1 MGAQK
6 GKIPA
11 LPEGLRLALSDT
23 GARKRILEV
32 NQRDKRTLSA
42 IDQRFRDLDRLVDF
56 LLKHLD
62 DPVPVDVP
70 ASPMRKRQKT
80 DMDLALSP
88 EDAAPSGGFTE
99 PKDGDTLVDVDA
111 IHAVPS
117 PPSAIPEPPL
127 PAMEPEL
134 PPPGLTAVVPG
145 PRTWQKPPKF
155 REVSTVQ
162 ALLNDVM
169 WLLEIKDGEG
179 MLISLERLLVSHR
192 LEGELA
198 AFADENETKLMNVY
212 ESYLGPFTRTVKSS
226 TLAADKV
233 MPDAF
238 LTSAKVACIS
248 ELVREGLSLDSLLK
262 TSPYSVL
269 ETCCVVSQLRRV
281 GLATV
286 S

>member
-6 GKIPA
+6 GKIPT

-70 ASPMRKRQKT
+70 ASPIRKRQKT

-88 EDAAPSGGFTE
+88 EDSPSQEDSTE
-99 PKDGDTLVDVDA
+99 PKNGDTLVDVE
-111 IHAVPS
+111 AVQPAPF
-117 PPSAIPEPPL
+117 PPVSIPEPPL
-127 PAMEPEL
+127 PLMDVSPPETASVT
-134 PPPGLTAVVPG
+134 PRPG
-145 PRTWQKPPKF
+145 TWKKPPKF
-155 REVSTVQ
+155 REVSTVE

-192 LEGELA
+192 LEGDLA

-212 ESYLGPFTRTVKSS
+212 ESYLGPFTRTVKGT
-226 TLAADKV
+226 TLAPDKV
-233 MPDAF
+233 MPEAF

-248 ELVREGLSLDSLLK
+248 ELVREGLSMDSLLK